1 MFVFAGEMFFF
12 FLMFGNARPKSKA
25 RLIINLR
32 PALI

>member
-12 FLMFGNARPKSKA
+12 LLFGNARPKSKA